1 MTPGGGER
9 VNDKQLFTD
18 FASALEQAAALARKI
33 AEKSDLKIELKL
45 DEETFG
51 RVVYRASHDNP
62 EASASSPVD
71 S

>member
-1 MTPGGGER
+1 M
-9 VNDKQLFTD
+9 NDKQLLAD

-33 AEKSDLKIELKL
+33 ADKADVKIELKL

-51 RVVYRASHDNP
+51 RVVYRASHDSP
-62 EASASSPVD
+62 EASASTPAD